1 MDGLWGKD
9 TTRALQRTLGTP
21 VDGIVSNQYAAY
33 RSKNPGLLSSSW
45 SWKTAP
51 EAGGSLMVKALQR
64 KLGVTADGYV
74 GPNTIK
80 ALQRYLGTTADGCV
94 SNPSLMVKALQKR
107 LNAGT
112 F

>member
-1 MDGLWGKD
+1 
-9 TTRALQRTLGTP
+9 
-21 VDGIVSNQYAAY
+21 
-33 RSKNPGLLSSSW
+33 
-45 SWKTAP
+45 
-51 EAGGSLMVKALQR
+51 MVKALQR
-64 KLGVTADGYV
+64 KLGVTAGGYV